1 MAKIAIMVGTVY
13 GAAQYVA
20 EQADALLTGLGHQI
34 ARYDEAKLEAYRAA
48 GEPVFVNL
56 TAAWCITCMVNERTA
71 LSSEAKKTGV
81 PCVKLPK
88 P

>member
-1 MAKIAIMVGTVY
+1 LAVPSTCAKY
-13 GAAQYVA
+13 GSFPSSTRATATPAARLAVSH
-20 EQADALLTGLGHQI
+20 DSVSSGLAVTMLATSSG
-34 ARYDEAKLEAYRAA
+34 A
-48 GEPVFVNL
+48 P
-56 TAAWCITCMVNERTA
+56 RTA